1 MQIFA
6 LGNLKKCGYF
16 WERRKGRG
24 VRGRGDEANFSRPLF
39 GFVYEKVIDEKNF
52 GGRVPGCHSEIVST
66 AQTVWR
72 RRT

>member
-1 MQIFA
+1 M
-6 LGNLKKCGYF
+6 
-16 WERRKGRG
+16 
-24 VRGRGDEANFSRPLF
+24 RGRGDEANFARPLV